1 MSRKTH
7 RSDLPLPILPPVDE
21 TTRAFQD
28 RLRVLNAVTVELTK
42 SPNFDQL
49 CRNAI
54 EAGIRRLGFDRMG
67 LGFFENSTDYF
78 EGSFGTDEQGNVR
91 DERGT
96 RTPVIEVPLMRIAI
110 RDRASIVHDLDM
122 DLFNDKREIV
132 GRGWCVMAMLWDG
145 DRAIGWISVDNLLSQ
160 NPLTPYD
167 LDIINLYST
176 SLGHLCTL
184 KRTEQTLIKER
195 NLLRTLIDTAIDYVY
210 VKDMQ
215 SRFIMVNSAAWK
227 SAARGTSEADMTGKT
242 DFDFFPLEMAQQYY
256 EDEQQML
263 QTGEPIINKLEPN
276 LAANGKPTLLLTS
289 KVPLR
294 DEQGKIIGLVGIS
307 RDVTDYMEAQ
317 ERIQA
322 SEARFNLV
330 AQVANVSN
338 IGVVLADNQGRI
350 SQANDAFLRIT
361 GYDRVD
367 LEAMNLIAMTPPEFV
382 EQSFKAGEQVS
393 SGEVISLEKELYR
406 KDGSRVPI
414 LQVGSLLQNAGKDFI
429 CFVID
434 LTAQRQLEAERLE
447 AALHKERAKLLTEFI
462 SNLSHDL
469 KTPLSIIQSS
479 LYLLERIDDPTRQK
493 TKIANIR
500 DQTLLLE
507 KLIQSVLTMSR
518 LDEGYELTFIPLDL
532 NQVMIELERSMRP
545 AAERK
550 SQLLRLDLQPDLPSV
565 LASESELYRVIV
577 NLIENALNYTPE
589 SGTIT
594 LRTYLQGET
603 AIAEVQDTG
612 MGIDP
617 DILPN
622 IFDRFFRAE
631 VARFAARGTGL
642 GLAIV
647 KRIMELHGG
656 KAEVESKVG
665 IGSTF
670 RVSLPLA
677 AS

>member
-7 RSDLPLPILPPVDE
+7 RSALTLPIPPPLDE
-21 TTRAFQD
+21 TTRAFQN
-28 RLRVLNAVTVELTK
+28 RLRLLNAVTVELTK

-54 EAGIRRLGFDRMG
+54 EAGIHRLGFDRMG

-91 DERGT
+91 DERGMRVAVT
-96 RTPVIEVPLMRIAI
+96 EVPLMRIAV
-110 RDRASIVHDLDM
+110 RDRASIVHDLDT
-122 DLFNDKREIV
+122 DLFNDKREVV
-132 GRGWCVMAMLWDG
+132 GRGWCVMATLWDG

-184 KRTEQTLIKER
+184 KRTEQALVKER

-210 VKDMQ
+210 VKDTQ
-215 SRFIMVNSAAWK
+215 SRFIMVNTSAWK
-227 SAARGTSEADMTGKT
+227 ASGREIDEASMIGKT
-242 DFDFFPLEMAQQYY
+242 DFDFFPRELAQQYY
-256 EDEQQML
+256 ADEQEMFR
-263 QTGEPIINKLEPN
+263 TGIPISNKLEPN
-276 LAANGKPTLLLTS
+276 VTVDGEPTLLLTS

-294 DEQGKIIGLVGIS
+294 DEQGQIIGLVGIS
-307 RDVTDYMEAQ
+307 RDVTDYMQAQ
-317 ERIQA
+317 ERVQA
-322 SEARFNLV
+322 SEARFKVV
-330 AQVANVSN
+330 AQVADASN
-338 IGVVLADNQGRI
+338 IGVVLADKHGTI
-350 SQANDAFLRIT
+350 SEANDAFLRIS
-361 GYDRVD
+361 GYDRTE
-367 LEAMNLIAMTPPEFV
+367 LAQINWIAMTPPEYD
-382 EQSFKAGEQVS
+382 EASAAATQAAS
-393 SGEVISLEKELYR
+393 SEVISLEKDIFHKNGTRIPVLVVGRELA
-406 KDGSRVPI
+406 DSTQDMV
-414 LQVGSLLQNAGKDFI
+414 

-434 LTAQRQLEAERLE
+434 LTQQRQLEAERLE
-447 AALHKERAKLLTEFI
+447 AALDKERAKVLTEFI

-469 KTPLSIIQSS
+469 KTPLSIIESS

-493 TKIANIR
+493 AKIENIR

-518 LDEGYELTFIPLDL
+518 LDEGHELTFSPLDL
-532 NQVMIELERSMRP
+532 NQVMTELERSMRP

-550 SQLLRLDLQPDLPSV
+550 TQILMLDLQPDLPPI

-594 LRTYLQGET
+594 LRTYLHGET

-617 DILPN
+617 EILSH
-622 IFDRFFRAE
+622 IFDRFFRAKT
-631 VARFAARGTGL
+631 ARFSARGTGL

-656 KAEVESKVG
+656 KAEVESTVG
-665 IGSTF
+665 VGSTF
-670 RVSLPLA
+670 RISLPLA
-677 AS
+677 VL